1 MDAIS
6 LTAHSNAISLTAHI
20 TAAFDE
26 LQGEWG
32 TALDEDILVA
42 DAVTHTLTGDDAADL
57 VDSAACLLRTAR
69 LYAVPTMI
77 AAHPTLDVG
86 DSSDAPVPSVD
97 GAVRGV
103 VMFDHGPAMFGAT
116 SAIATAMPVTIDCT
130 VTDALNAVRG
140 DDDAFSRVA
149 TAAVT
154 GEGAEFFTPTTL
166 NERMGTLM
174 ARIDVWS
181 ISCVD
186 MADYAMCRLLDE
198 NHDLD
203 DDEIAALRAAR
214 EAIAATR

>member
-1 MDAIS
+1 MDDIS

-20 TAAFDE
+20 TAALDE

-42 DAVTHTLTGDDAADL
+42 DAVTHTLTGDDATDL

>member
-20 TAAFDE
+20 TAALDE

-32 TALDEDILVA
+32 AALDEDILVA
-42 DAVTHTLTGDDAADL
+42 DAVTHTLTGDDATDL
-57 VDSAACLLRTAR
+57 VDSAACLLRTA
-69 LYAVPTMI
+69 LNYVVPTMV
-77 AAHPTLDVG
+77 AAHPTLDTA
-86 DSSDAPVPSVD
+86 DASNAPVPSVD

-103 VMFDHGPAMFGAT
+103 VMFDPGPAMFGAT

-130 VTDALNAVRG
+130 VTTALNAVRG
-140 DDDAFSRVA
+140 DDDALSRVA

-154 GEGAEFFTPTTL
+154 GEGAEFFTPYAL
-166 NERMGTLM
+166 RERMGTLM

-214 EAIAATR
+214 EFIAATR

>member
-42 DAVTHTLTGDDAADL
+42 DAVTHTLTGDDATDL

>member
-6 LTAHSNAISLTAHI
+6 LTAYI
-20 TAAFDE
+20 TAALDE

-69 LYAVPTMI
+69 LYAVPTMV
-77 AAHPTLDVG
+77 AAHPALDTA
-86 DSSDAPVPSVD
+86 DASDAPLPSVD

-103 VMFDHGPAMFGAT
+103 VMFDPGMTVFGGT

-130 VTDALNAVRG
+130 VTTALNAVRG
-140 DDDAFSRVA
+140 DDDAYSRVA

-154 GEGAEFFTPTTL
+154 GEGAEFFTPDTL
-166 NERMGTLM
+166 RECVGSLL

-214 EAIAATR
+214 ESIAATR